1 MNEHNIKPSLFGIK
15 HSNRDFEQK
24 DTWGKNQFNSSFP
37 VALASYMA
45 NKGIDNVYLVLDK
58 KQKVKCDKISTQK
71 LFGIAPESDD
81 LFFSFESVYTPYERF
96 VIGELPR
103 VDLVTQKRSDGTILK
118 GMEIKLTAL
127 PDNSTCELAD
137 NQFGTEIVTRPPTII
152 YLACSIASLYHKS
165 YLSLRKYFDA
175 KFDKLRDWANP
186 EIVLP
191 HIQDMINSL
200 DRILL
205 DNNTKQEPII
215 IQPVWKTEGK
225 SSHLSE
231 NCLDVFVWSNFA
243 FVELIVKELRNQS
256 IYKITRQV
264 RTIVWLF
271 KMLYDFSKTGQ
282 FYPKQIIDD
291 YSYNSLNDKAFAVSG
306 IATHNFMQSPE
317 LTKPRIKRS
326 EIKNIIL
333 GGGQNL
339 LSPERRF
346 DAIIFN
352 TPELFS

>member
-1 MNEHNIKPSLFGIK
+1 MQEITKKPSLFGIK

-37 VALASYMA
+37 ASLSSFMFKK
-45 NKGIDNVYLVLDK
+45 NIENVYLTLDK
-58 KQKVKCDKISTQK
+58 KKNVKHEKISTKQ
-71 LFGIAPESDD
+71 LYGISPDSDD
-81 LFFSFESVYTPYERF
+81 LYYSFESVYTPYERF

-103 VDLVTQKRSDGTILK
+103 VDLVTQRYSDGSVLK

-127 PDNSTCELAD
+127 PDNSTCELAN

-152 YLACSIASLYHKS
+152 YLACSIAAIFQKS
-165 YLSLRKYFDA
+165 YLPLRKYFDV

-191 HIQDMINSL
+191 HIQDMISTIDAILNDYNS
-200 DRILL
+200 
-205 DNNTKQEPII
+205 KQEPII
-215 IQPVWKTEGK
+215 MQPVWKTEGK
-225 SSHLSE
+225 SSRLAE
-231 NCLDVFVWSNFA
+231 NCLDIFVWSNFA
-243 FVELIVKELRNQS
+243 FVELIAKELRNQPV
-256 IYKITRQV
+256 IKITRQA
-264 RTIVWLF
+264 RTLVWLF

-291 YSYNSLNDKAFAVSG
+291 YSYNTLNDKAFSASG
-306 IATHNFMQSPE
+306 IVTHAFMSCPE
-317 LTKPRIKRS
+317 LTKPRIKAS
-326 EIKNIIL
+326 EIKEIIL

-352 TPELFS
+352 TPELFK

>member
-1 MNEHNIKPSLFGIK
+1 MVSQIIKPSLFGIK
-15 HSNRDFEQK
+15 HSNRDFERK
-24 DTWGKNQFNSSFP
+24 DAWGKNQFNSSFP
-37 VALASYMA
+37 VALASYMHRK
-45 NKGIDNVYLVLDK
+45 NFDNVYLTLDK
-58 KQKVKCDKISTQK
+58 SQKVKHVKISTQK
-71 LFGIAPESDD
+71 LYGIAPDSDD
-81 LFFSFESVYTPYERF
+81 LFLSFESVYTPYSRF

-103 VDLVTQKRSDGTILK
+103 IDLVTQKRSDGTVLK

-127 PDNSTCELAD
+127 PDNSTCELTD

-152 YLACSIASLYHKS
+152 YLACSIAALYRQSHVQ
-165 YLSLRKYFDA
+165 LRQYFDV

-191 HIQDMINSL
+191 HINDMICSL
-200 DRILL
+200 DKIML
-205 DNNTKQEPII
+205 DNNSKQEPII
-215 IQPVWKTEGK
+215 MQPVWKTEGK
-225 SSHLSE
+225 SSRLAE
-231 NCLDVFVWSNFA
+231 NCFDIFIWSNFA
-243 FVELIVKELRNQS
+243 FVELIVKELRNQQ
-256 IYKITRQV
+256 ILKIIRQA

-291 YSYNSLNDKAFAVSG
+291 YSYNTLNDKAFSTNG
-306 IATHNFMQSPE
+306 IVTHAIMHSPE
-317 LTKPRIKRS
+317 LTKPRVKNV

-339 LSPERRF
+339 LSPERRL

-352 TPELFS
+352 TPELFN

>member
-1 MNEHNIKPSLFGIK
+1 MADSKIKPSLFGVN
-15 HSNRDFEQK
+15 HSNKDFERK
-24 DTWGKNQFNSSFP
+24 DAWGKNQFNSSFP
-37 VALASYMA
+37 VAVACYLGH
-45 NKGIDNVYLVLDK
+45 KGIDNVYLTLDK
-58 KQKVKCDKISTQK
+58 KQKVKCEKIPTK
-71 LFGIAPESDD
+71 RLFGMEPNSDE
-81 LFFSFESVYTPYERF
+81 LFFSFESIYTPYERF

-103 VDLVTQKRSDGTILK
+103 IYLVTQKNGNGTIMK

-127 PDNSTCELAD
+127 PDNSTCELPD
-137 NQFGTEIVTRPPTII
+137 NKFGTEIVTRPPTII
-152 YLACSIASLYHKS
+152 YLACSVAHLYQKS
-165 YLSLRKYFDA
+165 YLSLRQYFDA

-191 HIQDMINSL
+191 HIKDMVDSL
-200 DRILL
+200 DNILL
-205 DNNTKQEPII
+205 DNNSKQEPII
-215 IQPVWKTEGK
+215 MQPVWKTEGK
-225 SSHLSE
+225 SSRLSE

-243 FVELIVKELRNQS
+243 FIELIMRELRNQQVL
-256 IYKITRQV
+256 KITRQA
-264 RTIVWLF
+264 RTVVWLF

-291 YSYNSLNDKAFAVSG
+291 YSYNTLNDIAFAVSG
-306 IATHNFMQSPE
+306 IVTHSFMQCPE
-317 LTKPRIKRS
+317 LTKPRIKSS

-352 TPELFS
+352 TPELFT

>member
-1 MNEHNIKPSLFGIK
+1 MNKHDIKPSLFGVK
-15 HSNRDFEQK
+15 HSNRDFGQK
-24 DTWGKNQFNSSFP
+24 ETWGKNQFNSSFP
-37 VALASYMA
+37 VALALYMGY
-45 NKGIDNVYLVLDK
+45 KSIENVYLSLDK
-58 KQKVKCDKISTQK
+58 KQKVRCDKISTQK
-71 LFGIAPESDD
+71 LFGISQDSND
-81 LFFSFESVYTPYERF
+81 LFYSFESIYTPYERF

-103 VDLVTQKRSDGTILK
+103 VDLVTQKHGNGTVLK

-152 YLACSIASLYHKS
+152 YLACSIAFLYQKS
-165 YLSLRKYFDA
+165 YLPLRQYFNV

-191 HIQDMINSL
+191 HIKDMIDTL
-200 DRILL
+200 DKILL
-205 DNNTKQEPII
+205 DNNSKQEPII
-215 IQPVWKTEGK
+215 MQPVWKTEGK
-225 SSHLSE
+225 SPRLAE
-231 NCLDVFVWSNFA
+231 NCLDIFVWSNFA
-243 FVELIVKELRNQS
+243 FVELIMKELRNQQ
-256 IYKITRQV
+256 IFKITRQV
-264 RTIVWLF
+264 RTLVWLF

-291 YSYNSLNDKAFAVSG
+291 YSYNTLNDKAFAASG
-306 IATHNFMQSPE
+306 IVTHSFMQSPE
-317 LTKPRIKRS
+317 LTKPRIKS
-326 EIKNIIL
+326 NEIKNIIL

>member
-1 MNEHNIKPSLFGIK
+1 MNEHKITPSLFGIK

-24 DTWGKNQFNSSFP
+24 DAWGKNQFNSSFP

-45 NKGIDNVYLVLDK
+45 HKSIDSVYLTLDK
-58 KQKVKCDKISTQK
+58 KQSVKCDKISTKK
-71 LFGIAPESDD
+71 LFGISSELDD
-81 LFFSFESVYTPYERF
+81 LFFSFEGIYTPYERF

-103 VDLVTQKRSDGTILK
+103 IDLVTQKHSDGTILK

-127 PDNSTCELAD
+127 PDNSTCELLD

-152 YLACSIASLYHKS
+152 YLACSIASLYQKS
-165 YLSLRKYFDA
+165 YLPLRRYFDA

-191 HIQDMINSL
+191 HIKDMIDTL
-200 DRILL
+200 DKILL
-205 DNNTKQEPII
+205 DNNSKQEPIVM
-215 IQPVWKTEGK
+215 QPVWKTEGK
-225 SSHLSE
+225 SSRLSE
-231 NCLDVFVWSNFA
+231 NCLDIFVWSNFA
-243 FVELIVKELRNQS
+243 FVELIVRELRNQQ
-256 IYKITRQV
+256 ILKITRQA

-291 YSYNSLNDKAFAVSG
+291 YSYNTLNDRAFAVSG
-306 IATHNFMQSPE
+306 VTTHSFMQSPE
-317 LTKPRIKRS
+317 LTKPRIKNS

-352 TPELFS
+352 TPELFI

>member
-1 MNEHNIKPSLFGIK
+1 MVNKLITPGLFGIK

-24 DTWGKNQFNSSFP
+24 DSWGKNQFNSSFP
-37 VALASYMA
+37 AALSSFMFKK
-45 NKGIDNVYLVLDK
+45 NIENVYLALDK
-58 KQKVKCDKISTQK
+58 KKNIKHDSISTK
-71 LFGIAPESDD
+71 ELYGISPDSND
-81 LFFSFESVYTPYERF
+81 LYYSFESVYTPYERF

-103 VDLVTQKRSDGTILK
+103 VDLVTQKCSDGSVLK

-127 PDNSTCELAD
+127 PDNSTCELTD

-152 YLACSIASLYHKS
+152 YLACSIAAIFQKS
-165 YLSLRKYFDA
+165 YHPLRKYFDA

-191 HIQDMINSL
+191 HIQDMIGTIDAILSDYNS
-200 DRILL
+200 
-205 DNNTKQEPII
+205 KQEPII
-215 IQPVWKTEGK
+215 MQPIWKTEGK
-225 SSHLSE
+225 SSRLAE
-231 NCLDVFVWSNFA
+231 NCLDIFVWSNFA
-243 FVELIVKELRNQS
+243 FVELVAKDLRNQS
-256 IYKITRQV
+256 VTKITRQA
-264 RTIVWLF
+264 RTLVWLF

-291 YSYNSLNDKAFAVSG
+291 YSYNTLNDKAFSASG
-306 IATHNFMQSPE
+306 IVTHSFMKCPE
-317 LTKPRIKRS
+317 LTKPRIKAN
-326 EIKNIIL
+326 EIKEIIL

-352 TPELFS
+352 TPELFK